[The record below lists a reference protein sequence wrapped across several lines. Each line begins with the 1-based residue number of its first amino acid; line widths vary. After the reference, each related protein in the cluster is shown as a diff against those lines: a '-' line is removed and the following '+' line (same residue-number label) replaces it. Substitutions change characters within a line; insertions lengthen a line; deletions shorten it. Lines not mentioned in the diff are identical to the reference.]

1 MFIFF
6 FPYLLFAWTYMMGF
20 CCPVVFVFAQP
31 GRGHNQTMS
40 YIGGPVAHHTTISL
54 TCRSTPTPCDAPQFP
69 LFCSAHTNT
78 PPHVTTLHHWRP
90 AAVSPLGIVG
100 AALTV
105 VGAISSTAQPR
116 LWVKLLTA
124 TFCFLCSACCRNGVN
139 PAATR
144 ATC

>member
-6 FPYLLFAWTYMMGF
+6 FPTCYLLEPIWWGSVVLLSLFCTAWSGS
-20 CCPVVFVFAQP
+20 QP
-31 GRGHNQTMS
+31 DDELHRGPSSSS
-40 YIGGPVAHHTTISL
+40 YNYFFL
-54 TCRSTPTPCDAPQFP
+54 TCRSTPTPFWCTAVPFVLLCAHKYTPTCHYAPP
-69 LFCSAHTNT
+69 LTSSRR
-78 PPHVTTLHHWRP
+78 L
-90 AAVSPLGIVG
+90 PLGIVG

-116 LWVKLLTA
+116 LWVKLLTT

-139 PAATR
+139 TAATR